1 MKNKIKGSIAFTFSV
16 MFVLFAGV
24 GCAVSQAPTQLDKQ
38 ASKERLPGW
47 KTNIEKR
54 SVELGEFM
62 SGGPP
67 KDGIPAIDAPKFVN
81 AADASTWL
89 QKNEPVISLTIKGES
104 RAYPLQILMWHEIAN
119 DEIQGQP
126 VTVTFCPLCYTAI
139 VFDRRL
145 DGKVLDFGVSGML
158 RHSDMV
164 MYDRQTETWWQQ
176 ISGEGLVG
184 DLTGKVLKQ
193 FPAQIVSFEQFS
205 KAFPKGTV
213 LSRETGHRR
222 DYGRNPYTGY
232 DSVDNK
238 PFLFKGKTDERLR
251 PMEKVV
257 AIDLN
262 GRSKAYPH
270 TVTLKQRVIHD
281 RIGETDLVVFHAD
294 GAASAMD
301 SSRIAESKEIGSTG
315 VFKPFANGKKLTFR
329 YDKGEFVDNETG
341 SRWNVFGKAVNGELK
356 DAQLEQITH
365 GDIFAFAWL
374 VFKPE
379 TEIYKEAATR

>member
-1 MKNKIKGSIAFTFSV
+1 MNQNNHLVLSHIFS
-16 MFVLFAGV
+16 
-24 GCAVSQAPTQLDKQ
+24 AVIVSMLAVACTISQTPVPDGKSTKRNQF
-38 ASKERLPGW
+38 PNW
-47 KTNIEKR
+47 KTNFEK
-54 SVELGEFM
+54 SAVPFEEFM

-67 KDGIPAIDAPKFVN
+67 KDGIPAIDEPAFVN
-81 AADASTWL
+81 NASASEWL

-145 DGKVLDFGVSGML
+145 DGKVLDFGVSGLL

-238 PFLFKGKTDERLR
+238 PFLFKGKTDDRLR
-251 PMEKVV
+251 PMEKIV
-257 AIDLN
+257 AIDL
-262 GRSKAYPH
+262 GGKSKVYPH
-270 TVTLKQRVIHD
+270 TITLRQRVIHD

-315 VFKPFANGKKLTFR
+315 VFKPFAKGKKLTFR